1 MGLGNQVYRKETAG
15 FEGSAVTSGIIERE
29 TKQTWEEAGGGTKD
43 MPPLLPGLL
52 CFSALGI
59 YLPQPR
65 LARSA
70 PLLPDM
76 GLHTQLCAWQG
87 ARGDR
92 ETASDCWLLLGS
104 VLMDFALPCSS
115 TSSASCGT
123 WEDVTHRVGCLE
135 QSKGTVARR
144 SSPEHQE
151 LPCPVENPPM
161 FNFPLV
167 TEAEKKKSYSGP

>member
-65 LARSA
+65 LAGVGPPASGHGAAHPALRLA
-70 PLLPDM
+70 RCK
-76 GLHTQLCAWQG
+76 GGQG
-87 ARGDR
+87 NS
-92 ETASDCWLLLGS
+92 E
-104 VLMDFALPCSS
+104 
-115 TSSASCGT
+115 
-123 WEDVTHRVGCLE
+123 
-135 QSKGTVARR
+135 
-144 SSPEHQE
+144 
-151 LPCPVENPPM
+151 
-161 FNFPLV
+161 
-167 TEAEKKKSYSGP
+167 